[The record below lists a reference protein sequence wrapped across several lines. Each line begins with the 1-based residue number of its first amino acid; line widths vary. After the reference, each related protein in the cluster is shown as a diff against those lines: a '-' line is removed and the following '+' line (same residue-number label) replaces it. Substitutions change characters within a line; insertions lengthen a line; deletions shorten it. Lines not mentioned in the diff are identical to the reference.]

1 MVERLKTIPY
11 RYAFLLIMT
20 LIIFIDYLYIGGK
33 VLSHGIV
40 AWMGISSLVTSVSI
54 CLFIKYDIHS
64 QKNMYKLTRILLTTL
79 QAHDTYTEIH
89 SRSVAFYAKLIAKE
103 LRLPSKQRKSIY
115 MGALLHDIGKI
126 GIPTVILTKPSKLTE
141 SEYKEIKQHP
151 LIGYD
156 MLNSIAELRNNE
168 VLAIIRSHHERYDGK
183 GYPDG
188 LTGDKIPVMARIV
201 AVADAFD
208 AMLSQ
213 RVYRNE
219 SRIEHAMEELRNNK
233 GLQFDPE
240 ITDAFMRL
248 LERDGESIVG
258 KAMK

>member
-1 MVERLKTIPY
+1 
-11 RYAFLLIMT
+11 
-20 LIIFIDYLYIGGK
+20 
-33 VLSHGIV
+33 
-40 AWMGISSLVTSVSI
+40 
-54 CLFIKYDIHS
+54 
-64 QKNMYKLTRILLTTL
+64 
-79 QAHDTYTEIH
+79 
-89 SRSVAFYAKLIAKE
+89 
-103 LRLPSKQRKSIY
+103 
-115 MGALLHDIGKI
+115 
-126 GIPTVILTKPSKLTE
+126 
-141 SEYKEIKQHP
+141 
-151 LIGYD
+151 

-233 GLQFDPE
+233 GFQFDPE
-240 ITDAFMRL
+240 ITDAFVRL
-248 LERDGESIVG
+248 LEREGESIVG